1 MERFQQNNCL
11 SARLYDHQGLFFK
24 TQVKNRETGS
34 KKRYDKRDRRDEER
48 KLYLRTFAAKLHEKA
63 TPYVQVT

>member
-48 KLYLRTFAAKLHEKA
+48 KLYVRTFAAKLHEEA